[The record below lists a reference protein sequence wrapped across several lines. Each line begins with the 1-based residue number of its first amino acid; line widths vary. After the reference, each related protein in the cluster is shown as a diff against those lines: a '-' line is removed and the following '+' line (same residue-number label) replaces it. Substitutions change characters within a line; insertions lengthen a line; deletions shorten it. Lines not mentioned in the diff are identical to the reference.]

1 MYEAYATRRQAYFS
15 TLRRNS
21 CNPSSTK
28 FPDFQ
33 QRYQNPGEKII
44 ASCIARNY
52 FVKEKLYNNR
62 MCQMSA
68 DRWLSC
74 DHTFKVSANI
84 GFWFNKRWVKLYD
97 TLLRSASRP
106 FGSKMLTPDWLIH
119 LSLRANRS
127 NANSI
132 LNRKN

>member
-1 MYEAYATRRQAYFS
+1 MGAKRVYEASVPGDIQTLWLQTMYEAYATRRQAYFS

-21 CNPSSTK
+21 CDPSSTK

-62 MCQMSA
+62 MYQMSA
-68 DRWLSC
+68 VGGLVV
-74 DHTFKVSANI
+74 T
-84 GFWFNKRWVKLYD
+84 
-97 TLLRSASRP
+97 TLLKSRQILA
-106 FGSKMLTPDWLIH
+106 FGLI
-119 LSLRANRS
+119 RGG
-127 NANSI
+127 
-132 LNRKN
+132 